1 MKVIKD
7 LAVTVTYTVELGGV
21 EVPDKVFEQLDKMA
35 KYGITIGL
43 GNTDEYEEA
52 FGWLIDN
59 IREDDAMEWESEV
72 EIDE

>member
-59 IREDDAMEWESEV
+59 IREDDAMEWEYEV